1 MKFAWFITLYNYLAE
16 GSYPQDATKVLKQ
29 KIRRQS
35 SKFVINGEDLVDK
48 DSKKCVLHDA
58 NARQKLTQVHEEG
71 HQGFKHLYSI
81 AQENFVYE
89 RKMTPIC
96 RSIIADCITCQMR
109 APVARTRRNL
119 AKPIKTPSTPFYA
132 VACDAVGPLETSNS
146 GNRYI
151 LTGIDLMSRWPF
163 ALAVPNINEET
174 TAEFYFDTVIAHYG
188 VPSFWLTDRGSN
200 FKSHYTHFFLKK
212 LGCNPISTTAFRP
225 QCNGQ
230 SENLNRNL
238 CRTMA
243 KLARDEKNIQ
253 NWDKYL
259 NKALLVLRTVA
270 GEGTKYSPSM
280 LLYGYQM
287 VTPSIWSKPI
297 DDFVEG
303 EYDKE
308 VEVRT
313 RYVYHEL
320 QRIREEARKNSDRA
334 KAKAAIRYNKT
345 VHTRPAYKV
354 GDLVLLKV
362 DSSEASKFADRWQG
376 PFTVFKVNKSSGTY
390 YIEGKTNKARIK
402 DAVNGDKLKPFQ
414 ESKYMVPDITTSTA
428 FQKFRTWIDN
438 RQRKQAS
445 Q

>member
-1 MKFAWFITLYNYLAE
+1 MKFPWFLALYNYLAE

-29 KIRRQS
+29 KIRRHAS
-35 SKFVINGEDLVDK
+35 RLLINGEDLVDK
-48 DSKKCVLHDA
+48 ESKKTVLHDA
-58 NARQKLTQVHEEG
+58 NARERLTHVHQEG
-71 HQGFKHLYSI
+71 HLGFKHLYAI
-81 AQENFVYE
+81 GQENFTYE
-89 RKMTPIC
+89 KKMTPIC
-96 RSIIADCITCQMR
+96 KAIISDCVTCQMR

-119 AKPIKTPSTPFYA
+119 ARPIKTPDTPFYA
-132 VACDAVGPLETSNS
+132 VACDAVGPLEISSS

-174 TAEFYFDTVIAHYG
+174 TTEFYFDTVVAHYG

-212 LGCNPISTTAFRP
+212 LGCKPISTTAFRP

-243 KLARDEKNIQ
+243 KLARDEKNIR

-259 NKALLVLRTVA
+259 NKALMVLRTVA
-270 GEGTKYSPSM
+270 GQGTKYPPCV

-287 VTPSIWSKPI
+287 VTPGIWSKPI
-297 DDFVEG
+297 EGFVEG
-303 EYDKE
+303 EYEKE
-308 VEVRT
+308 IELRT
-313 RYVYHEL
+313 KYVYQEL
-320 QRIREEARKNSDRA
+320 QRIREEARKNSDQA

-345 VHTRPAYKV
+345 VHPRPNYEI
-354 GDLVLLKV
+354 GDQVLLKV
-362 DSSEASKFADRWQG
+362 ESTLVSKFADRWQG
-376 PFTVFKVNKSSGTY
+376 PFTIYKVNHSSGTY
-390 YIEGKTNKARIK
+390 YIEGLTNKTRIK
-402 DAVNGDKLKPFQ
+402 DAVNGDKLKHF
-414 ESKYMVPDITTSTA
+414 EENRYMVPGITTA
-428 FQKFRTWIDN
+428 AVFKHFRTWVDH
-438 RQRKQAS
+438 RQQGISS